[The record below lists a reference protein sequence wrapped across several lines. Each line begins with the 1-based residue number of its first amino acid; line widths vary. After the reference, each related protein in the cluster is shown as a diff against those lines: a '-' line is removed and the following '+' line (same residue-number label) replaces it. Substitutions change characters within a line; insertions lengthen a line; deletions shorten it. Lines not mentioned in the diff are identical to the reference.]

1 MKKYTDAILYALL
14 FVFFTLLTR
23 VIDVQ
28 VVGPQDA
35 WVGFARMNVAVH
47 EFFGM
52 NLFWYKLTQL
62 LGIAAIA
69 VAGIFA
75 VIGAVQLIKRKSL
88 LKVDREVLMLGVVYI
103 IVIVLYV
110 LFEKI
115 AINYRPVILDP
126 AEGLE
131 ASYPS
136 THTMLILTI
145 FGTAV
150 RACGYYIKNAKLLV
164 CTRLCALIIMAL
176 TIVGRLVCGVHWLTD
191 IIGGVLISISLIY
204 LYRGLTTQNAQ
215 QENQNE
221 KQ

>member
-1 MKKYTDAILYALL
+1 MKKYLDTILYALL
-14 FVFFTLLTR
+14 FVFFTLMTR

-35 WVGFARMNVAVH
+35 WIGFATMNVAVH

-52 NLFWYKLTQL
+52 NLLWYKLTQIF
-62 LGIAAIA
+62 GIAAIA
-69 VAGIFA
+69 VAGVFA
-75 VIGAVQLIKRKSL
+75 VTGAVQLIKRKSL

-103 IVIVLYV
+103 IVIVLYA

-115 AINYRPVILDP
+115 AINYRPVILDA

-131 ASYPS
+131 PSYPS

-150 RACGYYIKNAKLLV
+150 RACGYYIKNTKLLV
-164 CTRLCALIIMAL
+164 GARVFALIVMAL
-176 TIVGRLVCGVHWLTD
+176 TIVGRLICGVHWLTD
-191 IIGGVLISISLIY
+191 IIGGVLISISLICF
-204 LYRGLTTQNAQ
+204 YRELT
-215 QENQNE
+215 
-221 KQ
+221 